1 MLYNIIVIFFG
12 GIYMTLRRL
21 VSLFLAIIFVFSLS
35 ACSKPE
41 DVSPDDSSAIVD
53 QKEETG
59 DFAVNPLTGEENL
72 NPDYKGKKPISITV
86 NNVAVAQPVQS
97 GIDKADV
104 VFETEVEGG
113 ITRLLALYA
122 DPTVAGPIGTVRS
135 LRVPF
140 AEIACGM
147 GSILVHHGIDP
158 AYCAPLLPSLPIQAY
173 NLDTTVYG
181 YREKNGLALEH
192 TLYTTGEKL
201 AKLVENKKYDTASSG
216 KPWLNFN
223 TKKKAVVPGDG
234 VANNVTVP
242 FSNVTTTQFIFD
254 DEEGK
259 YIRANRKGVA
269 FKDYSS
275 GNNELFTNVFILN
288 AEISDYPDGY
298 HRQIDFSS
306 GTGYYVSNGG
316 YTEIKWSKGEAG
328 DAFKFTTAKGKKLT
342 VNRGNSYVCIV
353 NLNKEPSFS

>member
-1 MLYNIIVIFFG
+1 MKLRKLLALLLAVI
-12 GIYMTLRRL
+12 T
-21 VSLFLAIIFVFSLS
+21 VFSLS
-35 ACSKPE
+35 ACGKQNDETPS
-41 DVSPDDSSAIVD
+41 DDTSSVVSDDNEGNGKFV
-53 QKEETG
+53 
-59 DFAVNPLTGEENL
+59 VNPLTGEETL
-72 NPDYKGKKPISITV
+72 DPALKGTKPVAITI

-104 VFETEVEGG
+104 VYETEVEGG
-113 ITRLLALYA
+113 ITRLLAVFS

-140 AEIACGM
+140 AELACGM

-158 AYCAPLLPSLPIQAY
+158 AYCQPLLPSLPIQAY

-181 YREKNGLALEH
+181 YRESNGLALEH

-201 AKLVENKKYDTASSG
+201 AKLIKDKKYDTAGSG

-223 TKKKAVVPGDG
+223 SEKKPIVPGDG
-234 VANNVTVP
+234 AANKVSVP

-254 DEEGK
+254 AESGK
-259 YIRANRKGVA
+259 YIRAKKDVP
-269 FKDYSS
+269 FKDYST

-316 YTEIKWSKGEAG
+316 YTEIKWEKGEAG
-328 DAFKFTTAKGKKLT
+328 DKFKFTTTNGRELT

-353 NLNKEPSFS
+353 NLNKKPSFS